1 MQYGQLAVFRAEV
14 VAPVRNAVGLI
25 NHEQA
30 QARHEKRQ
38 PLLAE
43 RRVVEP
49 LGANQEHVELVGF
62 DLLADAVPLG
72 DVR

>member
-1 MQYGQLAVFRAEV
+1 M
-14 VAPVRNAVGLI
+14 APVRNAVGLI